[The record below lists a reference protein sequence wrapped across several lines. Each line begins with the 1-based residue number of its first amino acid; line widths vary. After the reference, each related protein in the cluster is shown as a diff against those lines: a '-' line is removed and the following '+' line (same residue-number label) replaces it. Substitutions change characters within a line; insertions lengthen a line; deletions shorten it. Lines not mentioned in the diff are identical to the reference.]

1 MAIWKKV
8 VVVSKPTSSRAMAE
22 TCLLVFVQHQH
33 EEAVREVEQVR
44 HTNETLQQEN
54 PSSTYRAQ
62 TEASNIR
69 IVTPNYKTGEKPSS
83 DFKTGVD
90 VADLNAKF
98 SETNGDYKA
107 ERSQEHFRM
116 QIIDPKVN
124 SNAHL
129 PAHAPREY
137 ARKKLMEDF
146 PSLHGKRSFLNLD
159 SMEQRRV
166 RQQSR
171 PPITT
176 SLYLTES
183 VDRHRDMQASELA
196 KYLKA
201 REEEANK
208 PWNKPGWPGPRTTT
222 WIWTNFDRV
231 LMPSKRTW
239 INTFKSSMCRT
250 KSLGDL
256 RAADPPDELL
266 LWQGRAA
273 AINNTQQQQQDKFD
287 QQTIPNEGRE
297 EQQLGDPGY
306 LVKIRKNKYLS
317 KAARSHS
324 TVCCCKPQGNCQR
337 LQLIQRTR
345 SESELQHKPV
355 FHPKKLFVCEQVKEH
370 FVQQTTLTS
379 ERQLSPAVANNSP
392 TLCGITAHS
401 NVTPQHIHHQQ
412 PPAVRPRRPPRFS
425 TTKPLFGGWMAVD
438 HKIGQLCCP
447 HASKKAD
454 PDNHSTQE
462 LLQSFFVRSTRPTT
476 SASVHLDNQQSHEA
490 TAVSVSDSAEDCSSP
505 PPASNTS
512 FSTSIN
518 IDEQDRISESTS
530 SVSTQ
535 PGFHHKTVVP
545 VNQQES
551 LSVSPIYVKVF
562 DGPMREQRKRQEYYT
577 EEEEYDDDYYI
588 NTDTPHRQ
596 QAQASVQQNP
606 PFVVRKTHQKKP
618 TSFQSTTLFHSP
630 VGHSLG
636 QHIYVNT
643 SQDNTS
649 TDIPTVSLPGT
660 RPGMTSPA
668 EQPVHAHTSQIP
680 PPPPPP
686 PKSILK
692 QNYEYKQEFVDGA
705 QYWQESAEFANGR
718 ESTSTQTKNGG
729 DTTTTATNT
738 TGSPFNGPSF
748 AWKKLKELGVVLQN
762 SKYQEESM
770 PPRSSSSV
778 EQSSSHPDLSRTE
791 ELDDEGVVVICHPG
805 LQ

>member
-166 RQQSR
+166 RNNNVDLDQLRQS
-171 PPITT
+171 
-176 SLYLTES
+176 LDAL
-183 VDRHRDMQASELA
+183 Q
-196 KYLKA
+196 
-201 REEEANK
+201 
-208 PWNKPGWPGPRTTT
+208 
-222 WIWTNFDRV
+222 
-231 LMPSKRTW
+231 
-239 INTFKSSMCRT
+239 KSSMCRT